1 MKKLIIAS
9 MVVVFIHINAAA
21 EIKNGYVTSSIN
33 DTRIVLN
40 NFKKAL
46 TESRS
51 RNNKSGEKLTHN
63 QKRKLKSKI
72 DSLEY
77 FIRYYELSEKLLVQF
92 RAIAPELYNE
102 IDSIKDKNGI
112 STDVYIKFVSTEL
125 LSLGQNALTIM
136 SQKGHSKGSCFS
148 EYGKHT
154 VSVIVAAG
162 VKALWLLAHEFGHI
176 MYQVPH
182 LAEYNEYYKRSY
194 VKKSFKSNF
203 IGHNDKDMS
212 GEIAINFGRRYLQE
226 YKKYRK
232 SIKDGYK
239 APIALA
245 K

>member
-1 MKKLIIAS
+1 MTGLIIL
-9 MVVVFIHINAAA
+9 IIRLLK
-21 EIKNGYVTSSIN
+21 ILYTSSIN
-33 DTRIVLN
+33 DTRLALNDFKEVL
-40 NFKKAL
+40 A
-46 TESRS
+46 ESRS
-51 RNNKSGEKLTHN
+51 RNNKTGEKLTNN
-63 QKRKLKSKI
+63 QKRKLKSEI
-72 DSLEY
+72 DSLEC
-77 FIRYYELSEKLLVQF
+77 FIRYYELSEKLLAQF
-92 RAIAPELYNE
+92 RVISPELYNE

-136 SQKGHSKGSCFS
+136 CQKGHSKSSCFS

-162 VKALWLLAHEFGHI
+162 IKALWLLAHEFGHI

-182 LAEYNEYYKRSY
+182 LAEYNEYYIRSY
-194 VKKSFKSNF
+194 MQKSFRSNF

-212 GEIAINFGRRYLQE
+212 GEIAINFGRRYFQD

-232 SIKDGYK
+232 SIKDGNK
-239 APIALA
+239 APIASA